1 MKDLLNEVVSGRSL
15 SRSDAES
22 AMARIMA
29 GEATPAQI
37 AGLLVAL
44 RMKGETVE
52 EIAGFAR
59 AMRGAATLLDLQRDD
74 LVDTCGTGGDGA
86 STFNVSTTAA
96 LIAAGAGVP
105 VAKHGNRAVSSA
117 CGSADV
123 LEALGVHL
131 VSGEAALRRCLEAAG
146 IAFLF
151 APAQH
156 PAMKHAI
163 GPRRELGLRTVFNLL
178 GPLTNPAGA
187 RRQVVGVYDESLV
200 EPLAEVLGALG
211 AIHVL
216 VVHGDGGLDEIS
228 TLGPTRVA
236 EWRDGALRP
245 YTISPAD
252 HGIGLAEAEAIGGGD
267 GERNARLV
275 LDVLAGEHGARRD
288 IALLNGAA
296 AIYVSGRVDGFDAA
310 LAAATDSIDGGAARR
325 ALDALVSTSS
335 AEARR

>member
-1 MKDLLNEVVSGRSL
+1 MKKLLKEVVSGRDL
-15 SRSDAES
+15 SSQDAES

-44 RMKGETVE
+44 RIKGETVE

-59 AMRGAATLLDLQRDD
+59 AMRSAATRLDLERDD

-86 STFNVSTTAA
+86 NTFNVSTTAA

-123 LEALGVHL
+123 FEALGVRL
-131 VSGEAALRRCLEAAG
+131 VSGEAALRRCLEAAN

-163 GPRRELGLRTVFNLL
+163 APRRELGMRTVFNLL

-187 RRQVVGVYDESLV
+187 RRQVVGVYDEVLV
-200 EPLAEVLGALG
+200 EPLAEVLGQLG
-211 AIHVL
+211 AVHVM
-216 VVHGDGGLDEIS
+216 VVHGAGGLDEIS
-228 TLGPTRVA
+228 TLGPTKVA
-236 EWRDGALRP
+236 EWRDGTLRSH
-245 YTISPAD
+245 TISPSD
-252 HGIGLAEAEAIGGGD
+252 HGIDLAEADAIGGGD
-267 GERNARLV
+267 GESNATIVRA
-275 LDVLAGEHGARRD
+275 VLAGEPGARRD

-296 AIYVSGRVDGFDAA
+296 AIYVSGQVDSFDEA
-310 LAAATDSIDGGAARR
+310 LAAARRSIDGGAARQ
-325 ALDALVSTSS
+325 ALALLVTASG
-335 AEARR
+335 AETGR